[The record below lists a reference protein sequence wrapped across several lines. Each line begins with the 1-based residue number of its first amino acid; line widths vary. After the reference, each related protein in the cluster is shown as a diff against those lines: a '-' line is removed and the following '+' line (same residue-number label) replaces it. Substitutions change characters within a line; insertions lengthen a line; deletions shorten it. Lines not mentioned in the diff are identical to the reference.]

1 MAKKTGMS
9 YGELIEYEK
18 CVNNI
23 RKAAQG
29 ISKTV
34 KSYIDDNGMLVSD
47 GDIFANYVRSYISL
61 MQTELRKINAYYK
74 KYGKL

>member
-1 MAKKTGMS
+1 MVKKSGMS
-9 YGELIEYEK
+9 YGELMEYETS
-18 CVNNI
+18 VNNI

-34 KSYIDDNGMLVSD
+34 RSYIEDNGMMVSD
-47 GDIFANYVRSYISL
+47 GNLFTGYVRSYISL
-61 MQTELRKINAYYK
+61 MQTELRKIDAYYK

>member
-1 MAKKTGMS
+1 MAKKSGMS
-9 YGELIEYEK
+9 YGELNEYET

-34 KSYIDDNGMLVSD
+34 KSYIEDNGMLVSD
-47 GDIFANYVRSYISL
+47 GDIFVNYVRSYISL
-61 MQTELRKINAYYK
+61 MQTELRKINAYCK